1 MVSFG
6 RGAPMISD
14 RLTGSALSAAA
25 FAGRLR
31 VPLTPLLIAVSIL
44 GGIALAI
51 ACSYRPIAL
60 WWVMVG
66 CSAINVV
73 RFAARLS
80 RRSRADRPDAPP
92 QSRVAAV
99 VIRALVRSRDV
110 FARGSSGISK
120 ASLDRQHTRFLV
132 WFTEHN
138 LLWTTIGFGV
148 SLLLW
153 HRFGPTTPAL
163 VVMAALM
170 SCGLFAALG
179 AAAGA
184 SAPTLGLC
192 WREPCRTP
200 DFRSLRRIVHDIGC
214 VIVLA
219 NRRDY
224 AARCDWAKGG
234 RFHELFLTVD
244 DLARAGVEPGLEAVL
259 AADDLTARRAL
270 ARKERLDRAL
280 ALAPVFA
287 AGLLA
292 ALLAVPPLAGS
303 EPLPSLWTIVT
314 NAKPHTGAAAS
325 GDDTPRDLP
334 PGAAT
339 SSDERSASAR
349 GTATSRRSSSE
360 GEQARDDGNP
370 SSASRSGDERP
381 DLTGRGGE
389 GSMDGDAVASARV
402 PRAPSRGGDGAAARG
417 QGTGAADGQ
426 GAAGSGSGGSN
437 GTPSPGDGPSGGAGG
452 RGGGPR
458 GYGTGGVAPQRAES
472 PSAVPD
478 APVNPGEAIE
488 LVLPAFSQ
496 RPGDSPGDDP
506 TGTKRKATAS
516 GQAPASQTRHETAAA
531 ANEPAT
537 RGPVQRWPNWVFQLL
552 HK

>member
-1 MVSFG
+1 MK
-6 RGAPMISD
+6 
-14 RLTGSALSAAA
+14 
-25 FAGRLR
+25 AGRATSGE
-31 VPLTPLLIAVSIL
+31 PLTLLLIAVSIL

-60 WWVMVG
+60 WWVMIA

-73 RFAARLS
+73 RFGARLS
-80 RRSRADRPDAPP
+80 R
-92 QSRVAAV
+92 QSRVDRPGAPAAHSPLV
-99 VIRALVRSRDV
+99 ALV
-110 FARGSSGISK
+110 ARGLARSLDAFAGARSGASK
-120 ASLDRQHTRFLV
+120 ASLDRQHARFLV

-153 HRFGPTTPAL
+153 HRFGPTAPAL

-184 SAPTLGLC
+184 GAQTLGLC

-200 DFRSLRRIVHDIGC
+200 DLRSLRGIVHDIGC
-214 VIVLA
+214 VVVLA

-259 AADDLTARRAL
+259 AADDATARRAL
-270 ARKERLDRAL
+270 ARKERIDRAL
-280 ALAPVFA
+280 ALTPVFA

-314 NAKPHTGAAAS
+314 RNANAHARASADSEDNSRDAPGGATSADPREAQKPANDRSRSQPSSRAS
-325 GDDTPRDLP
+325 GDAP
-334 PGAAT
+334 PSAA
-339 SSDERSASAR
+339 
-349 GTATSRRSSSE
+349 
-360 GEQARDDGNP
+360 Q
-370 SSASRSGDERP
+370 SGHERP
-381 DLTGRGGE
+381 DITGQGG
-389 GSMDGDAVASARV
+389 GSSITGDAVASARGEGAG
-402 PRAPSRGGDGAAARG
+402 AP
-417 QGTGAADGQ
+417 GQ
-426 GAAGSGSGGSN
+426 GAGAQDGEGKGAGSGSAGS
-437 GTPSPGDGPSGGAGG
+437 GDTSSSGEGRSDGSGG

-458 GYGTGGVAPQRAES
+458 GYGTSGVAPQRAES
-472 PSAVPD
+472 PGALPD
-478 APVNPGEAIE
+478 APVNPGKTIE
-488 LVLPAFSQ
+488 VVLPAFSQ
-496 RPGDSPGDDP
+496 ARDDSPGDDP
-506 TGTKRKATAS
+506 MGTKRKATAS
-516 GQAPASQTRHETAAA
+516 DQAHDYQARRDTAAA
-531 ANEPAT
+531 PNEPAS
-537 RGPVQRWPNWVFQLL
+537 RQPVQRWPNWVFQLL